1 MSTARKRNSGNALS
15 SRYMQQ
21 LWGAMFLHY
30 YGLKEQPFG
39 VTPDPGFL
47 YLSDTHREAL
57 ASLIYAIEA
66 GIGFSA
72 VIAKPGMGKTTLLYA
87 LLKYFQ
93 SSSRSAFLFDTQC
106 DSRELI
112 QNLLEEFEIDGE
124 VQARGMT
131 PLASLRQFLL
141 RSARA
146 KRQVLVVVDEAQ
158 NLETSAF
165 ETLRL
170 LSNFETP
177 HAKLLQIIL
186 SGQPQLGRKLASP
199 ELEQL
204 RQRISTFCHLK
215 EFTPNET
222 VLYIAHRLRHAG
234 YDGTPIFTPEA
245 LRVLVGNSFGIP
257 REINRMCFNS
267 LSLGFAMQKRVIDSE
282 IIREVIADLEVN
294 GLLTRREDPLPD
306 DVPRVDDEELGALFG
321 TALGTRSNV
330 GASTEMVV
338 DPGKGRDIRNNWS
351 YGGQYA
357 FQTGP
362 AVTVKESGA
371 GSGYEFAQQS
381 LRTNQ
386 SNGRPAESS
395 GLLTLG
401 QSASSSS
408 PVSRRQKRETRMGAV
423 LRRCG
428 LTSFWPR
435 EGSSQRLGKQSP
447 LSAAIRN
454 QKPVR
459 TLQDEI
465 TSSALQQ
472 RSPVGPEPASGSAH
486 QPRDPSLTCKL
497 IRRVD
502 PVYPEQ
508 ARAQGL
514 TGEVMLDAH
523 IASNGEVSEVHALSG
538 HPILTAAAV
547 DAVRQWVY
555 TPPMRNGE
563 PQVGRKIVVVEFSLR

>member
-1 MSTARKRNSGNALS
+1 V
-15 SRYMQQ
+15 
-21 LWGAMFLHY
+21 FLHY
-30 YGLKEQPFG
+30 FGLREQPFG

-57 ASLIYAIEA
+57 ASLIYGIEA

-131 PLASLRQFLL
+131 PLATLRQFLL

-158 NLETSAF
+158 NLETSTF

-170 LSNFETP
+170 LSNFET
-177 HAKLLQIIL
+177 AQTKLLQIIL

-222 VLYIAHRLRHAG
+222 VRYIAHRLRLAG

-245 LRVLVGNSFGIP
+245 LGVLVANSFGTP
-257 REINRMCFNS
+257 REINRMCFNA
-267 LSLGFAMQKRVIDSE
+267 LSLGFAMQKRVIDAE
-282 IIREVIADLEVN
+282 IICEVIADLEVE
-294 GLLTRREDPLPD
+294 GLLTRRADSLPAAESK
-306 DVPRVDDEELGALFG
+306 VDEKELAALFG
-321 TALGTRSNV
+321 SALGTGCKEGIS
-330 GASTEMVV
+330 ADVV
-338 DPGKGRDIRNNWS
+338 IDPGKDRDIRNRWFD
-351 YGGQYA
+351 GGEHPLQP
-357 FQTGP
+357 QP
-362 AVTVKESGA
+362 AVAATRSGV
-371 GSGYEFAQQS
+371 GIGGEFAQSQRDGDES
-381 LRTNQ
+381 
-386 SNGRPAESS
+386 GRALESS
-395 GLLTLG
+395 GIVTLG
-401 QSASSSS
+401 LSAPNSSS
-408 PVSRRQKRETRMGAV
+408 VSRRQNRETRMGAI

-428 LTSFWPR
+428 LTSFWSR
-435 EGSSQRLGKQSP
+435 EESSQRLGRERLP

-454 QKPVR
+454 QRPETNVR
-459 TLQDEI
+459 DEI
-465 TSSALQQ
+465 TASTLEQRNPTGTRPNFGPSCQATDAAL
-472 RSPVGPEPASGSAH
+472 SCN
-486 QPRDPSLTCKL
+486 LL
-497 IRRVD
+497 RRVY
-502 PVYPEQ
+502 PVYPQQ

-514 TGEVMLDAH
+514 AGQVMLDAH
-523 IASNGEVSEVHALSG
+523 IRNNGKVGEVYALSG
-538 HPILTAAAV
+538 HPMLTAAAI

-563 PQVGRKIVVVEFSLR
+563 PQSSRKIIVVEFSLR